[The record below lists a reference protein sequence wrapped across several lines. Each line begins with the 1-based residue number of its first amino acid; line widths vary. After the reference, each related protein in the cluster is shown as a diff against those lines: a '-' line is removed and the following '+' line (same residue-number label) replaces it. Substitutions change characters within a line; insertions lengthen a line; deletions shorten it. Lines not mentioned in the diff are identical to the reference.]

1 MSGWRCACLVAAAVL
16 GACKPSA
23 ETPRHADFAVLAR
36 SAAQFEQAR
45 PGRQLQFP
53 ADHGAHPDY
62 RIEWWYLTASL
73 EDPEGR
79 PYGAQWTLFRT
90 AARAQDMGLNA
101 WQDPQVYMAHVA
113 ITTPDGHLAFQR
125 YARGGEHGGL
135 AQAGVAAMPFAAWL
149 DDWSLASTGAGWLP
163 LEVAAEQ
170 GASGFRLSLDSARPL
185 VLQGAGGF
193 SQKHPAGGG
202 SYYYSH
208 PWLEATGELRVDG
221 QRVAVRGPAW
231 LDHEWS
237 SQFLQPDQ
245 AGWDWLAL
253 HLDSGDR
260 LMIFRLRPVD
270 SARASQAFLHGV
282 LLAPDG
288 TRTVLDPGRIGL
300 RAAGWETVQGRE
312 LPLAWRIELPQ
323 VGRALD
329 VRALHPRQWMDV
341 DFAYWE
347 GVVIATGQ
355 GPENTG
361 RGYLELTGYPA
372 SE

>member
-1 MSGWRCACLVAAAVL
+1 M
-16 GACKPSA
+16 
-23 ETPRHADFAVLAR
+23 
-36 SAAQFEQAR
+36 
-45 PGRQLQFP
+45 
-53 ADHGAHPDY
+53 
-62 RIEWWYLTASL
+62 
-73 EDPEGR
+73 
-79 PYGAQWTLFRT
+79 
-90 AARAQDMGLNA
+90 
-101 WQDPQVYMAHVA
+101 
-113 ITTPDGHLAFQR
+113 
-125 YARGGEHGGL
+125 
-135 AQAGVAAMPFAAWL
+135 
-149 DDWSLASTGAGWLP
+149 
-163 LEVAAEQ
+163 
-170 GASGFRLSLDSARPL
+170 
-185 VLQGAGGF
+185 
-193 SQKHPAGGG
+193 
-202 SYYYSH
+202 
-208 PWLEATGELRVDG
+208 DG

-231 LDHEWS
+231 LDREWS

-245 AGWDWLAL
+245 AGWDWFAL